1 MGLAKADQ
9 SRIQRFDDGPDYIV
23 FRTQLTAGD
32 EDFINDRT
40 AASYQVDEEGTVIEV
55 EMHPNRALGAL
66 FAALV
71 QSWSLSEGRPT
82 VRDYNELTPE
92 SRKWVDQCVT
102 EALST
107 VKKRAEKKGRSRTK
121 RSGLPSSSAP
131 REAPSSGTR
140 SRTKSD
146 AS

>member
-1 MGLAKADQ
+1 MPIRKTDH
-9 SRIQRFDDGPDYIV
+9 SKTQRFVDGTDWIE
-23 FRTQLTAGD
+23 FRTQLSAGD

-40 AASYQVDEEGTVIEV
+40 AASYQVDENGTVIEV

-71 QSWSLSEGRPT
+71 VSWSEGDGRPT

-107 VKKRAEKKGRSRTK
+107 VKKRAEKKDPSKGRRKSSR
-121 RSGLPSSSAP
+121 GSSRP
-131 REAPSSGTR
+131 RAAASSGTP
-140 SRTKSD
+140 
-146 AS
+146 